1 MKVYFIIEVVFA
13 FIALLLI
20 NIYYVELSILKATF
34 VSGIT
39 TIVLGFTVYFL
50 FIKNK
55 LNAT

>member
-1 MKVYFIIEVVFA
+1 MKVHFIIEIIFA
-13 FIALLLI
+13 FVALLLI
-20 NIYYVELSILKATF
+20 NIYYVELSILKATI

-39 TIVLGFTVYFL
+39 TIILGFTVYFL